1 MYVVLVNHKSREAMT
16 DLMAELIKKFPNERF
31 TVEGSEEQGYKFRI
45 EGAGDEKPPR
55 AVAKVF
61 LKTWKP
67 KPVEAPIEII
77 NAPVASVPAKKTI
90 KVSMPNIDDM
100 LSTILPK

>member
-1 MYVVLVNHKSREAMT
+1 MT
-16 DLMAELIKKFPNERF
+16 DLMAELIKRFPAERF

-45 EGAGDEKPPR
+45 EGTGDEKAPR

-67 KPVEAPIEII
+67 KPPEQPIEII
-77 NAPVASVPAKKTI
+77 NAPVAATSAKKTV

-100 LSTILPK
+100 LSSILPK